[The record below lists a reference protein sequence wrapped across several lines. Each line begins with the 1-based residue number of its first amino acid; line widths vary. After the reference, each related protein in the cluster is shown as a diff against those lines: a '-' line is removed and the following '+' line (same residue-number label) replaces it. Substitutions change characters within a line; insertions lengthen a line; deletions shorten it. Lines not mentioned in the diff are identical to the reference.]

1 MQEIK
6 IGADEAGQRLD
17 KFLHKIMPLA
27 PSSFFYKMLRKKNI
41 TLNGKKAEGS
51 ERLQKEDMLCLY
63 LSDETIGNF
72 KEAQEKT
79 ARKITEY
86 EEAYKKLKGI
96 QVIYEDEHI
105 LIMNKPAGVLSQK
118 AEFSDLS
125 LNEWMTG
132 YLLSGEGGK
141 GGNRTGNENLYPKF
155 DESSLATFKPSVCN
169 RLDRNTAGL
178 IVGAKTLA
186 GSREMSRLFRNREIG
201 KYYRMLVK
209 GRIEDGD
216 TLEGYLI
223 KDEASNTVRLVN
235 GSPAAD
241 GQTGTGA
248 RNFAG
253 NFASGGTD
261 AKAAFIKT
269 RYYPIRQFR
278 DRTLVEA
285 ELITGKSHQLRVHMA
300 GIGHP
305 LVGDYKYGDRSFNDS
320 YKRKFQINSQLLYAC
335 RLEFP
340 EMKAPFEALSKKV
353 FEAPVPERFRMLSE

>member
-51 ERLQKEDMLCLY
+51 ERLKKEDMLCLY

-72 KEAQEKT
+72 RETPEKT
-79 ARKITEY
+79 SKKITEY
-86 EEAYKKLKGI
+86 EKAYKKLKGI

-141 GGNRTGNENLYPKF
+141 GGN
-155 DESSLATFKPSVCN
+155 LATFKPSVCN

-209 GRIEDGD
+209 GRIEEGD

-223 KDEASNTVRLVN
+223 KDEASNTVRLVS

-241 GQTGTGA
+241 GQTGAGA

-253 NFASGGTD
+253 NFAGGGTD
-261 AKAAFIKT
+261 AKASFIKT

>member
-141 GGNRTGNENLYPKF
+141 KGN
-155 DESSLATFKPSVCN
+155 LASFKPSVCN

-209 GRIEDGD
+209 GRIEEGD

-223 KDEASNTVRLVN
+223 KDEASNTVRLV
-235 GSPAAD
+235 SKVPAAD
-241 GQTGTGA
+241 GQTGAGA
-248 RNFAG
+248 RNFAD
-253 NFASGGTD
+253 NFAGEGTD

-320 YKRKFQINSQLLYAC
+320 YKRKFHIDSQLLYAC

-353 FEAPVPERFRMLSE
+353 FEATVPKRFRMLSE

>member
-6 IGADEAGQRLD
+6 ISAEEAGQRLD

-51 ERLQKEDMLCLY
+51 ERIKKEDILCLY

-72 KEAQEKT
+72 KEAQDKT
-79 ARKITEY
+79 AKKITEY

-125 LNEWMTG
+125 LNEWITG
-132 YLLSGEGGK
+132 YLLSGDSGK
-141 GGNRTGNENLYPKF
+141 KETWPGSENPYRKF
-155 DESSLATFKPSVCN
+155 DESSLAAWKPSVCN

-178 IVGAKTLA
+178 IVGAKSLA

-209 GRIEDGD
+209 GRVEEEDV
-216 TLEGYLI
+216 LEGYLI
-223 KDEASNTVRLVN
+223 KDEASNTVRLVS
-235 GSPAAD
+235 GGVAAD
-241 GQTGTGA
+241 GQSGAGACNFTGGST
-248 RNFAG
+248 NAG
-253 NFASGGTD
+253 
-261 AKAAFIKT
+261 AAFIKT

-320 YKRKFQINSQLLYAC
+320 YKRKFHINSQLLYAC

-353 FEAPVPERFRMLSE
+353 FEAPVPERFRTLSE

>member
-1 MQEIK
+1 M
-6 IGADEAGQRLD
+6 
-17 KFLHKIMPLA
+17 
-27 PSSFFYKMLRKKNI
+27 
-41 TLNGKKAEGS
+41 
-51 ERLQKEDMLCLY
+51 
-63 LSDETIGNF
+63 
-72 KEAQEKT
+72 
-79 ARKITEY
+79 
-86 EEAYKKLKGI
+86 
-96 QVIYEDEHI
+96 IYEDEHI

-125 LNEWMTG
+125 LNEWITG
-132 YLLSGEGGK
+132 YLLSGDSGK
-141 GGNRTGNENLYPKF
+141 KETWPGSENPYRKF
-155 DESSLATFKPSVCN
+155 DESSLAAWKPSVCN

-178 IVGAKTLA
+178 IVGAKSLA

-209 GRIEDGD
+209 GRVEEEDV
-216 TLEGYLI
+216 LEGYLI
-223 KDEASNTVRLVN
+223 KDEASNTVRLVS
-235 GSPAAD
+235 GGVAAD
-241 GQTGTGA
+241 GQSGAGACNFTGG
-248 RNFAG
+248 
-253 NFASGGTD
+253 STD
-261 AKAAFIKT
+261 AGAAFIKT

-320 YKRKFQINSQLLYAC
+320 FKRKFHINSQLLYAC

-353 FEAPVPERFRMLSE
+353 FEAPVPERFRTLSE